1 MYLEIHVQPGPLS
14 WSLAPTCT
22 SIVSATFFEVWPQ
35 HVVGTRIV
43 PAPFLQVWPQ
53 HVPRTI
59 STIPAPFLEIWP
71 QLVTYKHSPGSIS
84 WSLVPVPTCCTAYM
98 KMHSGLTFR
107 KNRKKSGPG
116 PTILNF
122 SRGPIISTR
131 GAHNFYK
138 GARPPGPPRWLR
150 LWVIC
155 VQWHSQSE
163 HSFIP

>member
-22 SIVSATFFEVWPQ
+22 SIVSAPFFEVWPQ

-43 PAPFLQVWPQ
+43 PAAFLQV
-53 HVPRTI
+53 
-59 STIPAPFLEIWP
+59 WP
-71 QLVTYKHSPGSIS
+71 QLVTYKHSPGPIS
-84 WSLVPVPTCCTAYM
+84 WSLAQTCCTAYM

-138 GARPPGPPRWLR
+138 GGPAPRAPPLATPLSNLCPVTQPIRAQFYTLAALFFRTLFCHFWSM
-150 LWVIC
+150 W
-155 VQWHSQSE
+155 
-163 HSFIP
+163 